1 MKHYRHPGEKEDPR
15 PFRPWNIYAVQSVT
29 NSKNGSH
36 QTNEKQIG
44 FQEVHWIDFFAAV
57 QQVHDAVK
65 RKGPQYSKS
74 DWVQTEVRHPV
85 AVSRFE
91 GKHHEYT

>member
-1 MKHYRHPGEKEDPR
+1 MKHYRYPGEKEDPR
-15 PFRPWNIYAVQSVT
+15 PFRPWNIYAVQTVT

-44 FQEVHWIDFFAAV
+44 FQEVHWLDFCAAM

-74 DWVQTEVRHPV
+74 D
-85 AVSRFE
+85 
-91 GKHHEYT
+91 

>member
-1 MKHYRHPGEKEDPR
+1 MKHYPHPGKKEDPR
-15 PFRPWNIYAVQSVT
+15 PFRPWNIYAVQNVT
-29 NSKNGSH
+29 NPKNDSH

-44 FQEVHWIDFFAAV
+44 FQEVDRVDFIAAL

-65 RKGPQYSKS
+65 RKCTQYSKS
-74 DWVQTEVRHPV
+74 NWVQTEVRHPF
-85 AVSRFE
+85 AVYSTE